1 MKFPLAVGT
10 ILAFA
15 VAGAGALPAA
25 AQPAQLIAAQ
35 SEISF
40 TSRQMGV
47 PVEGRFG
54 QFAAQVAFDPRQPA
68 AGRIAFTVALNS
80 VAMGVSLIE
89 AEVAK
94 PAWFDTAKFPQARFE
109 SQAIKPLGGGRF
121 DVAGQLTLKGST
133 RDIALPVT
141 LTQTGGETRASGSV
155 SVKRLDFKI
164 GEGEWA
170 DTALVANDVIVKF
183 KLVLTG
189 VGPL

>member
-141 LTQTGGETRASGSV
+141 LTQTGGATRASGSV
-155 SVKRLDFKI
+155 IVKRLDFKI